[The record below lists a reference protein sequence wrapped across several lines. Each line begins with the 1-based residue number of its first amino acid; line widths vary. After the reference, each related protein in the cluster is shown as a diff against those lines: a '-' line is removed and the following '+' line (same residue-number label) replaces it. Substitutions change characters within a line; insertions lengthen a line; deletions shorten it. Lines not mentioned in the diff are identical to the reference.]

1 MDFALYHY
9 CVLCSTDCASVLCL
23 ICALLNYAILH
34 YSYKSTDARFEVSFL
49 VVIVEIALSSIALC
63 VSYTVF
69 FRVPAEYLQRGWP
82 VCVGRRAQVEL
93 HRDDGGPSENV
104 MRKVAS

>member
-1 MDFALYHY
+1 MSS
-9 CVLCSTDCASVLCL
+9 LCSRV
-23 ICALLNYAILH
+23 NYMILH
-34 YSYKSTDARFEVSFL
+34 YSEKSTYARFEVSFL

-93 HRDDGGPSENV
+93 HRDDGVRRKNV
-104 MRKVAS
+104 KTKVAS